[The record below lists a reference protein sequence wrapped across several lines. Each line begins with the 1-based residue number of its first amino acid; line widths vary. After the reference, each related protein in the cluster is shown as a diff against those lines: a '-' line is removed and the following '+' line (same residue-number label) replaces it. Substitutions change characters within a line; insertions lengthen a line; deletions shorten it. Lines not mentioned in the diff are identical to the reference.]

1 MNNIPITYRKLLSR
15 LQELTPEQLDKSVSV
30 RNNDEFFPVFDTI
43 LSDEIL
49 DDGDAIDMV
58 GEDQPVLICD
68 LKLEA

>member
-15 LQELTPEQLDKSVSV
+15 LQELTPEQLDKS
-30 RNNDEFFPVFDTI
+30 VFDTI

-68 LKLEA
+68 LKLEAWRVWNLW

>member
-15 LQELTPEQLDKSVSV
+15 FQELTPEQLDKS
-30 RNNDEFFPVFDTI
+30 VFDTI

>member
-15 LQELTPEQLDKSVSV
+15 LQELTPEQLDKSV
-30 RNNDEFFPVFDTI
+30 FDTI
-43 LSDEIL
+43 LSDEILDDGDAIDL